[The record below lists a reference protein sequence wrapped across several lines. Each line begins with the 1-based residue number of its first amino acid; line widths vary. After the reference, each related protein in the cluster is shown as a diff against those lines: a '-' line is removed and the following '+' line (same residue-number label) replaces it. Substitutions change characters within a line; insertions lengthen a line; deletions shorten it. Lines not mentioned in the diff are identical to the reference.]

1 MRLEKRVRRVRL
13 LPGSAAV
20 GPSRPI
26 ASSIWTLRGLAPRES
41 KTANLLLGS
50 LLGSI
55 KLRFAVCWC
64 EEWFSLTYAPKMLL
78 RFLMSSVLYLSL
90 VGFFPPCYFVMLIN
104 IV

>member
-1 MRLEKRVRRVRL
+1 MRFEKRVRRERL

-26 ASSIWTLRGLAPRES
+26 ASSIWTLRSLAPRES

-55 KLRFAVCWC
+55 KLRFAACWC
-64 EEWFSLTYAPKMLL
+64 EE
-78 RFLMSSVLYLSL
+78 
-90 VGFFPPCYFVMLIN
+90 
-104 IV
+104 